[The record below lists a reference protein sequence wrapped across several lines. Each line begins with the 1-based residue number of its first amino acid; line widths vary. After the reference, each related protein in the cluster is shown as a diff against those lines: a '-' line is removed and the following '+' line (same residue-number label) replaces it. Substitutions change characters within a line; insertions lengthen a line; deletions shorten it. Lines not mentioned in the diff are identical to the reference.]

1 MDDKLEEKAL
11 QVFKENYGVEPSQE
25 GFTITRKIGH
35 KVVYAKNE
43 EAVSAYA
50 EMQKGKRKMM
60 AVAVFYIAIALILF
74 PGLIMVLDLQEDK
87 SKFYIAFFAIVFL
100 KLLVS
105 ELRYQERMREK
116 IKETMEGNVI
126 TYSLLSKKFVEL

>member
-1 MDDKLEEKAL
+1 MDKLEEKAL
-11 QVFKENYGVEPSQE
+11 QVFKENYGVKPSQE
-25 GFTITRKIGH
+25 GFIITRKIGH

-43 EAVSAYA
+43 EAVSAYT
-50 EMQKGKRKMM
+50 EKRKGKKKMVII
-60 AVAVFYIAIALILF
+60 AVVYTIIALILF

-105 ELRYQERMREK
+105 ELKHQDRRREELKER
-116 IKETMEGNVI
+116 IKGNVI
-126 TYSLLSKKFVEL
+126 IYSFLSKKFVEL